1 MSTEDSESTPIQS
14 LPPITFEDIPLRRQY
29 RVRRFMEL
37 VLEDLRS
44 KDVTDCNALL
54 AALEDARRKQNAT
67 QNKKRAHAEVT
78 TQSLFP
84 NKKQKG
90 NET

>member
-1 MSTEDSESTPIQS
+1 MSTENPEPTPIQS
-14 LPPITFEDIPLRRQY
+14 LTPITFEGIPLQRQY
-29 RVRRFMEL
+29 RVRRLMEQ
-37 VLEDLRS
+37 VLEDMRS

-67 QNKKRAHAEVT
+67 QSKKRARAEVT

-84 NKKQKG
+84 NTKPKG
-90 NET
+90 DKI